1 MSTAEVKR
9 ALIQKIKKS
18 KDESFLKDV
27 YSLLKD
33 ESKSEMLLL
42 SKEQVFAILD
52 GEREISNGQYLTD
65 ANVRKR
71 TSQWLGKCAKKPR
84 QNTFSGLN

>member
-18 KDESFLKDV
+18 KDDNFLKDV

-42 SKEQVFAILD
+42 SKEQISAILE

-65 ANVRKR
+65 ASVRKR
-71 TSQWLGKCAKKPR
+71 TSQWLGK
-84 QNTFSGLN
+84 

>member
-1 MSTAEVKR
+1 MANQQNMSTAEVKR

-18 KDESFLKDV
+18 KDESFLKEI

-42 SKEQVFAILD
+42 SKEQVFAILE

-71 TSQWLGKCAKKPR
+71 TSQWLGK
-84 QNTFSGLN
+84 

>member
-1 MSTAEVKR
+1 MSIAEVKR

-42 SKEQVFAILD
+42 SNEQVLAILE
-52 GEREISNGQYLTD
+52 GELEISNGQYLTD
-65 ANVRKR
+65 ASVRKR
-71 TSQWLGKCAKKPR
+71 TSQWLGK
-84 QNTFSGLN
+84 

>member
-9 ALIQKIKKS
+9 VLIQKIKKS

-42 SKEQVFAILD
+42 SKEQVFAILE

-65 ANVRKR
+65 ATVRKR
-71 TSQWLGKCAKKPR
+71 TSQWLGK
-84 QNTFSGLN
+84 